1 MLINEKT
8 AITSSRVLLV
18 PYSKHHVPRYHE
30 WMQDAKPQEIQQA
43 TASEPLSLPE
53 EYAMQSS
60 WRTDADK
67 LTFIICVPL
76 AVSAPSL
83 AERVITNI
91 NTTTS
96 STTSTP
102 ITLEDPNVD
111 APAAMLGDVNLFLR
125 VDEDD
130 GDEDVG
136 EGDGEGSTKAVV
148 VGEIEL
154 MIAEKGN
161 QGKGYGRA
169 GLLCFLKYVADNEG
183 GIVRGF
189 MASLSSSS
197 SFSSSAAGGDRLG
210 YLVAKIG
217 AENTRSLALFESVG
231 FQRISEKPNVFGEV
245 ELRREMVRG
254 EEGGELLGR
263 FGVEGYREVGYER

>member
-30 WMQDAKPQEIQQA
+30 WMQDPEIQQA
-43 TASEPLSLPE
+43 TASEPLSLAD
-53 EYAMQSS
+53 EYAMQTS

-67 LTFIICVPL
+67 LTFIICMPL
-76 AVSAPSL
+76 AVSAPAL
-83 AERVITNI
+83 AERVMDV
-91 NTTTS
+91 NT
-96 STTSTP
+96 STTSLSP
-102 ITLEDPNVD
+102 VTLGDESVD

-125 VDEDD
+125 VDDDEDED
-130 GDEDVG
+130 GDV
-136 EGDGEGSTKAVV
+136 GDGETKV

-154 MIAEKGN
+154 MIAERGN

-169 GLLCFLKYVADNEG
+169 GLVCFLKYVADNEG

-189 MASLSSSS
+189 TASLPSSSS
-197 SFSSSAAGGDRLG
+197 SPSSSSASPTAAGGDKLA

-217 AENTRSLALFESVG
+217 AENTRSLGLFESVG
-231 FQRISEKPNVFGEV
+231 FKRVSEKPNVFGEV

-254 EEGGELLGR
+254 EEGEGLLGR